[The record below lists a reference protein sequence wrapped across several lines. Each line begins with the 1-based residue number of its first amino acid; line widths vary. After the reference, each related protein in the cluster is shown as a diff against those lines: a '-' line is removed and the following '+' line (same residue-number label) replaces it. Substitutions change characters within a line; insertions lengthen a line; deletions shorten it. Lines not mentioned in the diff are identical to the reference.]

1 MNISVAMTF
10 AEGGM
15 VMAYWKEREKKIS
28 IFEQTILLCESNPA
42 LLDKVMRARENSV
55 LYHAQE
61 GMEGQWKREQRV
73 TDIVVTEHRALEAVR
88 NWKMQYPD
96 SRVGVLNFAAPM
108 HPGGDVIRGSD
119 TQEAGICRC
128 STLYPCLH
136 TERWMQ
142 QYYGENRRMPE
153 AGYGNSCIYIPDV
166 IGVRQDAEF
175 PVLLPEQEWYAF
187 DVISCAAGKVDVY
200 NKKSEEDC
208 QRGQAE
214 SEQLERQIEMILQIA
229 ARQQI
234 NILVLGA
241 FGCGR
246 AGNEPEMVAHTFK
259 KALNAHCHT
268 FRAIEFAIYS
278 SKEKNMN
285 YDIFS
290 AVL

>member
-15 VMAYWKEREKKIS
+15 VMAYWKAQEKKIS

-55 LYHAQE
+55 LYPAQE
-61 GMEGQWKREQRV
+61 GKEGQWKREQRV
-73 TDIVVTEHRALEAVR
+73 TDIVVTEHRTLEAVR

-166 IGVRQDAEF
+166 LHLYIGH
-175 PVLLPEQEWYAF
+175 
-187 DVISCAAGKVDVY
+187 AGAIY
-200 NKKSEEDC
+200 
-208 QRGQAE
+208 
-214 SEQLERQIEMILQIA
+214 
-229 ARQQI
+229 
-234 NILVLGA
+234 
-241 FGCGR
+241 
-246 AGNEPEMVAHTFK
+246 P
-259 KALNAHCHT
+259 AHC
-268 FRAIEFAIYS
+268 IYRS
-278 SKEKNMN
+278 VTEGVLIRRLKCLFSIIPCDLFVILKQRN
-285 YDIFS
+285 YLCRNKDKQIS
-290 AVL
+290 I